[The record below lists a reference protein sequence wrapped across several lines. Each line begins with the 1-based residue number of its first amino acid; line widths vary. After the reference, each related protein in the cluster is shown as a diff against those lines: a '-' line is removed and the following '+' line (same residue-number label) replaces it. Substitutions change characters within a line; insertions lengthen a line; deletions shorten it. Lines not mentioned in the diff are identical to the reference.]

1 MFLLKI
7 FNKVCFKNVCLYNS
21 MPPKIY
27 ASNVED
33 VGTPIPITNEKKPRT
48 EKQLAALEKAK
59 LRRKAKAA
67 EQEKLLQPAAVA
79 EEAPKPEPS
88 INPKAKKS
96 RKRKQDIKETESNI
110 SEGGETLVEEKETK
124 PKTKKAKVEKVENEK
139 FKREQF
145 YLLPREEQEALI
157 QKNEDIKKEAKQSKK
172 RIPKNNDDTPAWFKS
187 YIMGVKEE
195 QARMSVKK
203 IPKKQVKFEA
213 DQEASEKWGEP
224 VTRERV
230 NRTVDNHMQSMY
242 AMVFPNRKF

>member
-1 MFLLKI
+1 
-7 FNKVCFKNVCLYNS
+7 

-33 VGTPIPITNEKKPRT
+33 VGTPIPATNEKKPRT

-59 LRRKAKAA
+59 LRRKAKATDK
-67 EQEKLLQPAAVA
+67 EKLLQPAAVA
-79 EEAPKPEPS
+79 EEAAKPEPS
-88 INPKAKKS
+88 INTKAKKS
-96 RKRKQDIKETESNI
+96 RKRKQDVKETESNI
-110 SEGGETLVEEKETK
+110 SEGGETLVEEKETN
-124 PKTKKAKVEKVENEK
+124 PKTKKEKVEKIQNE
-139 FKREQF
+139 
-145 YLLPREEQEALI
+145 I
-157 QKNEDIKKEAKQSKK
+157 IEDIKKEPKQIKK
-172 RIPKNNDDTPAWFKS
+172 RTPKNNKDDTPEWFKS

-213 DQEASEKWGEP
+213 DQEASEKWSEP